1 MFDFMIF
8 GKFFSRARVAVQ
20 LFGHDNSRSERK
32 TEISLTS
39 IINGTFDKT
48 DTAQRNR
55 KVVCVADLSNLFFV
69 PLAMLFALTSP
80 ISPKKTFSYP
90 SEKKAFG
97 VTRAFIKRIETML

>member
-8 GKFFSRARVAVQ
+8 GKFSSRAGVAVQ
-20 LFGHDNSRSERK
+20 LFGNDNSRSEGK

-69 PLAMLFALTSP
+69 PLAMLLALTS
-80 ISPKKTFSYP
+80 SHLT
-90 SEKKAFG
+90 EKNFFLSK
-97 VTRAFIKRIETML
+97 